1 MDNEKKNN
9 NDNTK
14 KNKIL
19 LEIIMKIKKDKFI
32 YIIL

>member
-9 NDNTK
+9 NDNMK
-14 KNKIL
+14 KK
-19 LEIIMKIKKDKFI
+19 IMKIKKDEFI